1 VTWFENMKPGGLSG
15 LVLTVDDL
23 DAEYADLVARGVQ
36 FEKAPYREAYGKFAT
51 LKDPDG
57 NGLVLSERE

>member
-1 VTWFENMKPGGLSG
+1 MIK
-15 LVLTVDDL
+15 
-23 DAEYADLVARGVQ
+23 Q
-36 FEKAPYREAYGKFAT
+36 FVIASGKFAT